1 MPAPG
6 TAGDF
11 IRRTSANGAAVGTL
25 TVAQQAGSL
34 RAPWCLP
41 CWPTP
46 TASQL
51 SACSSVARGHSAQL
65 SALTATDAPRGSAG
79 NVLTL
84 VDSIGFAISA
94 PAIDLF
100 VRLAQTVPL
109 AQLLPWLALGPL
121 LGCLAIRGLPAPP

>member
-1 MPAPG
+1 MRG
-6 TAGDF
+6 
-11 IRRTSANGAAVGTL
+11 TSANGAAVGTL

-109 AQLLPWLALGPL
+109 AQLLP
-121 LGCLAIRGLPAPP
+121 